1 MGRRGYEGTGVLPGM
16 EDEVNS
22 APGPPT
28 RPPAKPRIRSGPA
41 PRAQFPARRVAV
53 IVVAVMALLVAAIV
67 VIHRLEQFL
76 IRDPRFAL
84 NGAEG
89 SPDTATLEIS
99 GAAHASRQKIETVFN
114 DDSGRSVYLLPMND
128 RRSTLRTVDWVKD
141 ASIVRIWPNRVIVR
155 VSERTPVAFVTL
167 ASSRFALIDED
178 GVILPPAT
186 DRFQVPV
193 LTGVRP
199 SDPPGVRRDRVR
211 RMLRLTR
218 ELGELTAKISEIDVS
233 DPDNLKVTQPHDG
246 RVVTLLLGDRNYGLR
261 YQNFLRNYSEIK
273 RRLPGAATLDLRL
286 EDRITVVE

>member
-1 MGRRGYEGTGVLPGM
+1 L
-16 EDEVNS
+16 NS
-22 APGPPT
+22 APT
-28 RPPAKPRIRSGPA
+28 KPPAKPRIRSGPA
-41 PRAQFPARRVAV
+41 PRAEFPTRRVAV
-53 IVVAVMALLVAAIV
+53 IALSAVVVVVASIVA
-67 VIHRLEQFL
+67 IHRLEQFL

-84 NGAEG
+84 NGVEG
-89 SPDTATLEIS
+89 SADTSTLEIS
-99 GAAHASRQKIETVFN
+99 GAAHASRQKIEAVFN
-114 DDSGRSVYLLPMND
+114 DDSGRSVYLLSMND
-128 RRSTLRTVDWVKD
+128 RRASLRSVDWVKD

-167 ASSRFALIDED
+167 AASRFALIDED

-186 DRFQVPV
+186 DRFPVPV
-193 LTGVRP
+193 LAGVRP
-199 SDPPGVRRDRVR
+199 SDPPSVRRDRVH

-218 ELGELTAKISEIDVS
+218 ELGDLTAKISEIDVS